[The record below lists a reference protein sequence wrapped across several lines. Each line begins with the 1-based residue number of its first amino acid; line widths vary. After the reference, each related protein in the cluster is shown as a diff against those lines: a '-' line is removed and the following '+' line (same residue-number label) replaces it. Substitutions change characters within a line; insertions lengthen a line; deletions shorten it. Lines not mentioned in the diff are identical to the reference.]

1 MKSFIWKFPKI
12 KETLSRMIA
21 TGHHKFIKA
30 TKGIHFFKNQKRIQK
45 IQLLLNYLYKTE
57 INLSQIGEQLLT
69 TKLLIVENRNIDNKK
84 IKKMIIIIF
93 IKKAK
98 KIKR

>member
-30 TKGIHFFKNQKRIQK
+30 TKGIHFFKNQKQK
-45 IQLLLNYLYKTE
+45 QNSTCSPYLYTTA
-57 INLSQIGEQLLT
+57 INLSQIVEQLLT
-69 TKLLIVENRNIDNKK
+69 T
-84 IKKMIIIIF
+84 
-93 IKKAK
+93 
-98 KIKR
+98 

>member
-30 TKGIHFFKNQKRIQK
+30 TKGIHFFKNQKLIQK
-45 IQLLLNYLYKTE
+45 IQLVLLLYKTE
-57 INLSQIGEQLLT
+57 INLSQIVEQLLT
-69 TKLLIVENRNIDNKK
+69 T
-84 IKKMIIIIF
+84 
-93 IKKAK
+93 
-98 KIKR
+98 

>member
-45 IQLLLNYLYKTE
+45 IQLVLLLYTTE

-84 IKKMIIIIF
+84 IGSCL
-93 IKKAK
+93 
-98 KIKR
+98 

>member
-30 TKGIHFFKNQKRIQK
+30 TKGNSFFQKSEANTKNSTSP
-45 IQLLLNYLYKTE
+45 QL
-57 INLSQIGEQLLT
+57 
-69 TKLLIVENRNIDNKK
+69 
-84 IKKMIIIIF
+84 F
-93 IKKAK
+93 I
-98 KIKR
+98 